1 LKFGVQIV
9 ADNPDELESMRAREA
24 DMIKEKIDRLI
35 AAGAN
40 VILTTKGIDDM
51 SAKYMVD
58 QGVIGVRRVEKKHMK
73 RIAALTGGKLML
85 SFADDEGEESL
96 DSALFGKC
104 KIVEERNLGDRD
116 ILFLH
121 GTEKTKA
128 QTIIL
133 RAGNRYMLDEVER
146 SVHDCLCV
154 IKRTLESKRVV
165 PGGGA
170 VEAALSIYLEHL
182 AKTLRS
188 REQLA
193 IQEFAQALVIIPKT
207 LALNGAHDA
216 TDIVAKLRGY
226 HSIAQSDDKK
236 KKYRWIGLNLADGS
250 MRDNVKAG
258 VLEPAMSKIKSIK
271 FATEAAITILRIDDA
286 IKMNPK
292 EDPKNAQGHA
302 H

>member
-1 LKFGVQIV
+1 
-9 ADNPDELESMRAREA
+9 MREREIT
-24 DMIKEKIDRLI
+24 MTKKRLDLVL
-35 AAGAN
+35 ASGAN
-40 VILTTKGIDDM
+40 VVLTAKGIDDM
-51 SAKYMVD
+51 YNKMFIDA
-58 QGVIGVRRVEKKHMK
+58 GVMALRRVDKKHLK
-73 RIAALTGGKLML
+73 RIARLTGGKVISSL
-85 SFADDEGEESL
+85 ATEDGEQGFEKAFL
-96 DSALFGKC
+96 GEC
-104 KIVEERNLGDRD
+104 EEVVQKVISDQEV
-116 ILFLH
+116 IFFK
-121 GTEKTKA
+121 GTSSTAA
-128 QTIIL
+128 QTILL
-133 RAGNRYMLDEVER
+133 RGSNPYMMDEIER
-146 SVHDCLCV
+146 SLHDCLCI

-182 AKTLRS
+182 AKTWRS

-236 KKYRWIGLNLADGS
+236 KKYRWIGLNLEDGS

-286 IKMNPK
+286 IKMNPR
-292 EDPKNAQGHA
+292 EDPKNAEGHG